1 MGSKQTVKVGSL
13 EYEARVLNALMEPT
27 AKKRAYWKLGKYQ
40 DSKGWVFSQE
50 TGEYNIVSNEEEFE
64 RDLFYDLGGKLV
76 AILAS
81 DRNGVAGSVEDLLA
95 LAETDPDKFT
105 AYYQAAIEANPS
117 LAEKQQQDE
126 ASPN

>member
-1 MGSKQTVKVGSL
+1 MGSKQTVKVGPL

-50 TGEYNIVSNEEEFE
+50 TGEYNPVSNEEEFE
-64 RDLFYDLGGKLV
+64 RDLFYDLGSKLV

-81 DRNGVAGSVEDLLA
+81 DKKGTAGSVEDLLK
-95 LAETDPDKFT
+95 LAENDADRFNSF
-105 AYYQAAIEANPS
+105 YQAAIEANPG
-117 LAEKQQQDE
+117 LAEKQE
-126 ASPN
+126 IPNDPNS